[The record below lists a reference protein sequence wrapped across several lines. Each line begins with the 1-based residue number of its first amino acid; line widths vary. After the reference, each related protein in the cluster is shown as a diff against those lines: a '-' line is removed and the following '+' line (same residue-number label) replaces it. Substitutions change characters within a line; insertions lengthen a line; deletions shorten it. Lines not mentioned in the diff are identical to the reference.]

1 MAAGLLFIVMLAI
14 VFNSA
19 DRYIFGGGIHLI
31 IESAKFVMLF
41 VVFLGLAGT
50 HLVSGHVSVDL
61 LLSHLSDRTNDR
73 LRRYFVPAVTLI
85 YLCLIF
91 YSGLVVTWR
100 LFADGVVST
109 GIIPIPLG
117 PMLAVM
123 PFGCLLMILVLVAE
137 CKHFFMGGRLGKG
150 STSSETDNTKD

>member
-1 MAAGLLFIVMLAI
+1 
-14 VFNSA
+14 
-19 DRYIFGGGIHLI
+19 
-31 IESAKFVMLF
+31 
-41 VVFLGLAGT
+41 
-50 HLVSGHVSVDL
+50 
-61 LLSHLSDRTNDR
+61 
-73 LRRYFVPAVTLI
+73 
-85 YLCLIF
+85 
-91 YSGLVVTWR
+91 VTWR

-137 CKHFFMGGRLGKG
+137 CKHFFMGGRLDVG